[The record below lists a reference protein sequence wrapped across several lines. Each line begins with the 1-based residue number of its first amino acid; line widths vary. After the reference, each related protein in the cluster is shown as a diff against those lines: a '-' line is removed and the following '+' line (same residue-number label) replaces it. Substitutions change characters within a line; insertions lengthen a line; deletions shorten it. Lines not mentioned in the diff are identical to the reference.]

1 MELVVGSTTYN
12 VEFTFE
18 AAESD
23 VVNKVF
29 EFFSGA
35 YMAKASVDDSEI
47 SEVQSKINM
56 IDASLEM
63 MADSSKLAID
73 FLYMGLLEHHG
84 PCGDITTD
92 IKTRVDAKNLYKEF
106 CKEQPDSEL
115 ALHVGLFE
123 ALKKQ
128 MEDDDFL
135 KRIGLESM
143 LKAVEIEAD
152 KVAPEPKKV
161 KTTKK
166 SNA

>member
-92 IKTRVDAKNLYKEF
+92 IKTRSFARSSRIQNLHF
-106 CKEQPDSEL
+106 MWDC
-115 ALHVGLFE
+115 
-123 ALKKQ
+123 
-128 MEDDDFL
+128 L
-135 KRIGLESM
+135 KRSRSRWRMTIF
-143 LKAVEIEAD
+143 
-152 KVAPEPKKV
+152 
-161 KTTKK
+161 
-166 SNA
+166 

>member
-73 FLYMGLLEHHG
+73 FLYMGLLEHQS
-84 PCGDITTD
+84 
-92 IKTRVDAKNLYKEF
+92 Y
-106 CKEQPDSEL
+106 
-115 ALHVGLFE
+115 
-123 ALKKQ
+123 
-128 MEDDDFL
+128 
-135 KRIGLESM
+135 
-143 LKAVEIEAD
+143 
-152 KVAPEPKKV
+152 
-161 KTTKK
+161 
-166 SNA
+166 